1 MKRRTVA
8 LTRLYSYDRTAGTAF
23 GSPDALG
30 KGATVMTRSQRMKMQ
45 RRMQR
50 RIRLVVEERR
60 MARSQPSGHLDGG
73 IDADATIEI
82 PRTAIG
88 RVAIEQA

>member
-1 MKRRTVA
+1 
-8 LTRLYSYDRTAGTAF
+8 
-23 GSPDALG
+23 
-30 KGATVMTRSQRMKMQ
+30 MTRSQRMKMQ

-60 MARSQPSGHLDGG
+60 MARAQPPGHLDSG

-82 PRTAIG
+82 PRSAVG
-88 RVAIEQA
+88 RVRIEQV